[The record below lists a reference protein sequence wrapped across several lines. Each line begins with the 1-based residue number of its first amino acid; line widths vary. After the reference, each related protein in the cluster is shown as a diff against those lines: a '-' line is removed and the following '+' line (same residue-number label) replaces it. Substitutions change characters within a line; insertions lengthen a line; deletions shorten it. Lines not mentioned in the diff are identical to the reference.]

1 MFNRLRI
8 EQPALFPVGRV
19 PNLLTRD
26 LRSVGE
32 LLADTDYQSRQLLLN
47 LVAEDAPALITTWP
61 FVFGGAC
68 DLWRRLP
75 LPATRV
81 AADQQARVMD
91 LLETWGNGYQAALM
105 KASDY
110 LGDVEPDQ
118 RLLEIA
124 DAFTGATRLV
134 AQFSGDVD
142 VSREPAKGDLAA
154 AQARLLH
161 TLFLT
166 IHAVHASTRTLRRD
180 VSACRTLPGE
190 VIPGLRGYRRSR
202 VEGLLDD
209 WIHRLDFTE
218 AAISRALNGRYPRE
232 ATKEIVPPLEDLNRL
247 PRALATWE
255 IATHRHLAA
264 NPSNADITFIAR
276 GQWFIAVASRH
287 LLAADPDHRVGD
299 LVDYCEKAALA
310 WAEAA
315 TWWKVLTPSR
325 ATANHQ
331 LVLAAAEL
339 RAAIHELTLGHTHQV
354 QPSLIAQHPGYPKAV
369 NALHVAL
376 EDSRELAHLVAAYSR
391 DPRLAGPAGSLAR
404 AARDRTEEL
413 APTEDVVWV
422 SPSDIMGN
430 KMVPVPRPVLEAIH
444 ASAKSLELASG
455 EVSSAAVQAIAASMR
470 GSTAAARDSA
480 PLLIETSVGPVSEQ
494 PVVPAL

>member
-1 MFNRLRI
+1 MSNRLRI

-32 LLADTDYQSRQLLLN
+32 LLADTDYQSRQLLLD
-47 LVAEDAPALITTWP
+47 LVAEDAPALITAWP
-61 FVFGGAC
+61 LVFDAAC

-75 LPATRV
+75 LPPTRV
-81 AADQQARVMD
+81 AAEQQARVMD
-91 LLETWGNGYQAALM
+91 LLETWGNGYQAELN
-105 KASDY
+105 KASGY
-110 LGDVEPDQ
+110 LGDLRPDQ
-118 RLLEIA
+118 RLSEIA
-124 DAFTGATRLV
+124 DAFTGASRLV
-134 AQFSGDVD
+134 AKFSGDVD

-166 IHAVHASTRTLRRD
+166 VHAVHASTRMLRRD

-202 VEGLLDD
+202 VEGLLED
-209 WIHRLDFTE
+209 WIHRLDVTE
-218 AAISRALNGRYPRE
+218 AAISRAVNGRYPRE
-232 ATKEIVPPLEDLNRL
+232 ATKEIVPAPEDLNRL

-255 IATHRHLAA
+255 IAAHRHLAV

-287 LLAADPDHRVGD
+287 VLAADPERHVGD
-299 LVDYCEKAALA
+299 LVGSCEKAALA

-325 ATANHQ
+325 ATANRQ

-339 RAAIHELTLGHTHQV
+339 RAAVDELSLDHTHQV
-354 QPSLIAQHPGYPKAV
+354 QPSLITQHPGYPQAL

-391 DPRLAGPAGSLAR
+391 DPQLAGPAGSLAR
-404 AARDRTEEL
+404 AARERTEEL

-444 ASAKSLELASG
+444 ASAKSLELASR
-455 EVSSAAVQAIAASMR
+455 EVSSAAVQASAASMR
-470 GSTAAARDSA
+470 GSAATASDSG
-480 PLLIETSVGPVSEQ
+480 PLLIETSVAPVSEQ
-494 PVVPAL
+494 PAAPAV